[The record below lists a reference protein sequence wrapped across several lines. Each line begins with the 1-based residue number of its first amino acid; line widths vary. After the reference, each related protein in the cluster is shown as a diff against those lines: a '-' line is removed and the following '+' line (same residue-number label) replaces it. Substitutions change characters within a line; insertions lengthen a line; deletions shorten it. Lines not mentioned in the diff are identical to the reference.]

1 MRTWYSKNQ
10 QSQYF
15 KSKAHFTIATNKRHK
30 KVVVWNSGIVN
41 ANLNGAIVA
50 MSLIS
55 FDVIRAIRMRRVKEI
70 NVVVVVRSQYL
81 RSVVAEHGA
90 SHVGFLAMSLWALWL
105 RLAAGRGRC
114 GRFGD
119 ELMRTEF
126 FDGICTTLFRRGR
139 TRVVVN
145 VALK

>member
-1 MRTWYSKNQ
+1 MAAY
-10 QSQYF
+10 
-15 KSKAHFTIATNKRHK
+15 
-30 KVVVWNSGIVN
+30 
-41 ANLNGAIVA
+41 LDCAIVA

-70 NVVVVVRSQYL
+70 NIVVVVRSQYL

-90 SHVGFLAMSLWALWL
+90 SHVGFLAMSLRTL
-105 RLAAGRGRC
+105 RLRFAGCSRGSC

-119 ELMRTEF
+119 EFMRTEF
-126 FDGICTTLFRRGR
+126 FDGSRAAFFRRGR
-139 TRVVVN
+139 TRVFID